1 MAYPTK
7 PDGCLLRSEFVF
19 NVADSSWETTGIPDK
34 QYAYAILEISHA
46 PTIWQTHERD
56 VPRRISVSRALA
68 VDAGQ
73 GFADAW
79 FWIQPFS
86 GDRRPLLDKVYDSEE
101 LGWQAYQDQSVY
113 ADNNEPHSVT
123 NKSFAIIE
131 IVMWGA
137 VETRDLAQIAA
148 VSVDIINDSDYDDP
162 GASAIRQHV
171 ERMNMA
177 TIAPG
182 EFASAYHAM
191 WGLSES
197 LNRSMYE
204 DRNHNTWPIWGDS
217 SPPE

>member
-1 MAYPTK
+1 M
-7 PDGCLLRSEFVF
+7 
-19 NVADSSWETTGIPDK
+19 
-34 QYAYAILEISHA
+34 
-46 PTIWQTHERD
+46 
-56 VPRRISVSRALA
+56 SRAVSVA
-68 VDAGQ
+68 ADQ
-73 GFADAW
+73 SYNDAW
-79 FWIQPFS
+79 FWVEPYTNS
-86 GDRRPLLDKVYDSEE
+86 RRPLLETTYEAEE
-101 LGWQAYQDQSVY
+101 LGWQAYQDQGVY
-113 ADNNEPHSVT
+113 ANYNTPHEQGS
-123 NKSFAIIE
+123 NKGWAVIE
-131 IVMWGA
+131 IVIWGGT
-137 VETRDLAQIAA
+137 ESRDLAAIAA

-171 ERMNMA
+171 ERMHMA